1 MTSDRAVREV
11 ARAKDMTGR
20 ARSAIPDS
28 HLKPYEKRVVH
39 DPDMIQRASGS
50 HEVLRVIR
58 EG

>member
-1 MTSDRAVREV
+1 MSSARAVREV

-28 HLKPYEKRVVH
+28 HLKPHEKRVVH
-39 DPDMIQRASGS
+39 DPDMIQRASGC
-50 HEVLRVIR
+50 HEVLRVVR